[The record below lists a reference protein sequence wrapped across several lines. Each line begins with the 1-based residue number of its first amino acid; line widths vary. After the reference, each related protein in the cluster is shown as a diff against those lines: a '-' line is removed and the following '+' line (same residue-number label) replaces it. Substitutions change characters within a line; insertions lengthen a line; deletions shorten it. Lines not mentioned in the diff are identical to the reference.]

1 MLQLIQCDERVP
13 AGIFGEALREWEV
26 PHRLVRLFAGDA
38 LPGPEEAT
46 AVIVLGGYMGV
57 HDEAE
62 YPFLAPLKTFL
73 RATALGG
80 IPLLGI
86 CLGGQLLAAAL
97 GGEVTSNSR
106 GEKGVHA
113 LLLTAEGLADPL
125 FASIPAEFPVFE
137 WHNDSFEPPPGAVHL
152 AASPACPGQAFR
164 FANALGQQFHPEVD
178 EAIVS
183 AWSRTLPGGAAHL
196 ATFRARSALVR
207 EPSLRLLRNFLSLDS
222 LDSLKA

>member
-73 RATALGG
+73 RAAALGG

-97 GGEVTSNSR
+97 GGEVTSGAR

-113 LLLTAEGLADPL
+113 LLLTPDGLADPL
-125 FASIPAEFPVFE
+125 FVGIPAEFSVFE

-164 FANALGQQFHPEVD
+164 FANAWGLQFHPEVD

-183 AWSRTLPGGAAHL
+183 AWSRTLPDGTPHL
-196 ATFRARSALVR
+196 EAYRFRAPSLR
-207 EPSLRLLRNFLSLDS
+207 EPSLRLLRNFLSLTIRPH
-222 LDSLKA
+222 